1 MGELDFQLDLSVAGG
16 STGIRLQK
24 QGAEEG
30 LILQLLRKAV
40 YRLQASMQDCERP
53 GYQCSSQSR
62 QLAGSGAQHRL
73 PERHCLPVTILQLSE
88 THVQ

>member
-30 LILQLLRKAV
+30 LIL
-40 YRLQASMQDCERP
+40 
-53 GYQCSSQSR
+53 
-62 QLAGSGAQHRL
+62 
-73 PERHCLPVTILQLSE
+73 
-88 THVQ
+88 